1 MVQISLEIVYDL
13 QDPLQALLVQHN
25 LKHLEVATTSC
36 SVELYL
42 VLNSGDVLSAMVH
55 ETVNR

>member
-25 LKHLEVATTSC
+25 LKHLEVC
-36 SVELYL
+36 HDQLL
-42 VLNSGDVLSAMVH
+42 G
-55 ETVNR
+55 